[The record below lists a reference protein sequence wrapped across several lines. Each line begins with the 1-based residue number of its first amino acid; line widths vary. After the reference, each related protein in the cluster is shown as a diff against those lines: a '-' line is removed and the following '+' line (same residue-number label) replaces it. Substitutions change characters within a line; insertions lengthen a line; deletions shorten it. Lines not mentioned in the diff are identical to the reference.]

1 MMDGL
6 FKQILILLALVLLII
21 LMLVGYLVVRATTGL
36 R

>member
-6 FKQILILLALVLLII
+6 FKQILILLGLVLLII
-21 LMLVGYLVVRATTGL
+21 LLLVGYLIVRATTDL

>member
-6 FKQILILLALVLLII
+6 FKQILIMLVLVLLII
-21 LMLVGYLVVRATTGL
+21 VMLVGYLIVRATTGL

>member
-21 LMLVGYLVVRATTGL
+21 LLLVGYLIVRATTGL

>member
-6 FKQILILLALVLLII
+6 FKQILILLGLVLLII
-21 LMLVGYLVVRATTGL
+21 LLLVGYLIVRTTTDL